1 MEKVRRCIE
10 CGHHLPEDAHPLA
23 GLCSKECKT
32 ARNNRAR
39 RERNLEKKRQRGSKC
54 SECNGA
60 IPPEMKV
67 RSTCSDRCD
76 IERRRRIDRER
87 YRNNPD
93 RRKACIDSYDRERV
107 AEWRRDNPER
117 HRESNRRRREAIK
130 STGSEP
136 LLREEIFQSGN
147 WTCGICQGPIDPSL
161 TWPHRDSATVDHII
175 PLSKGGKHVRENV
188 QPAHLGCNASKG
200 NR

>member
-1 MEKVRRCIE
+1 MKRERKCIE
-10 CGHHLPEDAHPLA
+10 CGGLLPEGAHRLA
-23 GLCSKECKT
+23 ELCSKECKT

-39 RERNLEKKRQRGSKC
+39 RERNTEKKRQRGSKC

-60 IPPEMKV
+60 IPLEMKV

-76 IERRRRIDRER
+76 AERRRRIDRER
-87 YRNNPD
+87 YRENPD
-93 RRKACIDSYDRERV
+93 RRKACIDSYNSERR
-107 AEWRRDNPER
+107 AEWRRANPER
-117 HRESNRRRREAIK
+117 YRESNRRRQEVIE

-136 LLREEIFQSGN
+136 LSREEVFQSGN
-147 WTCGICQGPIDPSL
+147 WTCGICQEPIDPSL